1 MTGLCLWI
9 LNRAFSKTLEP
20 RLRETTFLL
29 IALCKQTSYLFVC
42 LLIHYSFHW
51 VRSSWKVLAFEG
63 VLFQFPA
70 CLDWGFIPSLSPF
83 LLRSVL
89 LPRIVP
95 ESVCTHL
102 SGAHFIPWS
111 QVLRIPLIFLLIN
124 HSLNGMVN
132 SNGLN
137 IIFPGFLDVWG
148 LSCYLVYHIA
158 TNRNYNLSS
167 SSSLLSSSSSP
178 SSLFSSLYPQR
189 GPLNRLMVI
198 WRCRSIGQVCINL
211 GFWFAI

>member
-1 MTGLCLWI
+1 MTGLCLWV

-137 IIFPGFLDVWG
+137 IIFPGFLDV
-148 LSCYLVYHIA
+148 LLFEDFHVIKSTILPQTEII
-158 TNRNYNLSS
+158 TFFLFSS
-167 SSSLLSSSSSP
+167 SFFF
-178 SSLFSSLYPQR
+178 LFSSLSVFFLIPTT
-189 GPLNRLMVI
+189 
-198 WRCRSIGQVCINL
+198 WSSK
-211 GFWFAI
+211 